1 MTGLWIVLA
10 LMTAVVLVVLLAPL
24 IRGVGKQGPARSE
37 YDLAVFKDQLAELD
51 RDRERGLL
59 DDGEAEAARIE
70 IQRRI
75 LAAAGPG
82 ADETEAPAPLKW
94 PTVTAIGAAVTTAAF
109 GFYFILGSPNI
120 PNQPFAERNI
130 ASEIAAREG
139 RLNRDEVL
147 GLTAKLEQRLKE
159 NPGDL
164 NSWVLLG
171 RTYLTINETDKA
183 VAALRQA
190 MEVSNRRPDVVS
202 SYAEA
207 LVLAEQGHVPPEAR
221 QLFSE
226 ILGTDSLNPRAR
238 YYLGL
243 ELAQR
248 GKVKEA
254 LQAWVDLR
262 SLSPEG
268 APWLGAVDQQI
279 ASAAKEL
286 GLAPWAVKPSAK
298 ALALTRGLKPGPAPS
313 PSAGAPSA
321 GSPAAGAPPSL
332 PRGPSAADV
341 ESASQMSAADRNQ
354 MIRTMVQRLA
364 DRLKENPD
372 DRAGWQ
378 RLARAYMVL
387 GETEKAKD
395 ARARAEALAGKAK
408 P

>member
-10 LMTAVVLVVLLAPL
+10 LMTAVVLAVLLTPL
-24 IRGVGKQGPARSE
+24 IRGAGKKGPARSE

-70 IQRRI
+70 IQRRM
-75 LAAAGPG
+75 LAASSG

-94 PTVTAIGAAVTTAAF
+94 LSAAVIGVAISAAAF
-109 GFYFILGSPNI
+109 GFYFILGSPSV

-147 GLTAKLEQRLKE
+147 GLTAKLEQRLRE
-159 NPGDL
+159 NPGDV
-164 NSWVLLG
+164 NSWMLLG
-171 RTYLTINETDKA
+171 RTYLTINEIDSA
-183 VAALRQA
+183 LAAFRKA
-190 MEVSNRRPDVVS
+190 MEVGNRRPDVVS
-202 SYAEA
+202 GYAEA
-207 LVLAEQGHVPPEAR
+207 LVLAERGHVPPEAR

-226 ILGTDSLNPRAR
+226 ILGADPLNPQAR

-248 GKVKEA
+248 GKVKDA

-262 SLSPEG
+262 SLAPEG
-268 APWLGAVDQQI
+268 APWLAAVDQQI
-279 ASAAKEL
+279 ASATKEL
-286 GLAPWAVKPSAK
+286 SLAPWAVKPSAEAL
-298 ALALTRGLKPGPAPS
+298 ALALTRGLKTGPAAP
-313 PSAGAPSA
+313 PSA
-321 GSPAAGAPPSL
+321 GSPTAGSPLSQ
-332 PRGPSAADV
+332 PRGPSTADV
-341 ESASQMSAADRNQ
+341 EAASQMSATDRNQ

-378 RLARAYMVL
+378 RLARAYEVL

-395 ARARAEALAGKAK
+395 AKARADALAGKAK

>member
-10 LMTAVVLVVLLAPL
+10 LMTAAVLAVLLAPL
-24 IRGVGKQGPARSE
+24 IRGTGKKGPARSE

-59 DDGEAEAARIE
+59 GDGEAEAARIE
-70 IQRRI
+70 IQRRM

-94 PTVTAIGAAVTTAAF
+94 PVAAAIGAAVTTAAF
-109 GFYFILGSPNI
+109 GFYFILGSPSA

-130 ASEIAAREG
+130 ASEISAREG

-164 NSWVLLG
+164 NSWMLLG
-171 RTYLTINETDKA
+171 RTYLTINETGKA
-183 VAALRQA
+183 VAALWQA
-190 MEVSNRRPDVVS
+190 MEVSKRRPDVVS

-207 LVLAEQGHVPPEAR
+207 LVLAEQGNVPPEAR
-221 QLFSE
+221 RLFSE
-226 ILGTDSLNPRAR
+226 ILAADSLNSRAR

-268 APWLGAVDQQI
+268 APWLAPVDQQI
-279 ASAAKEL
+279 ASAAQEL
-286 GLAPWAVKPSAK
+286 GLAPWAVKPSAEAL
-298 ALALTRGLKPGPAPS
+298 ALALTRGLKTGPAPS
-313 PSAGAPSA
+313 PAAGA
-321 GSPAAGAPPSL
+321 PAAGAPPSL

-341 ESASQMSAADRNQ
+341 QSASQMSAADRNQ

-378 RLARAYMVL
+378 RLARAYNVL
-387 GETEKAKD
+387 GETEKAEDAK
-395 ARARAEALAGKAK
+395 ARADALAGKGR
-408 P
+408 

>member
-10 LMTAVVLVVLLAPL
+10 LMTAVVLAVLLAPL
-24 IRGVGKQGPARSE
+24 IRGAGKRGPARSE
-37 YDLAVFKDQLAELD
+37 YDLAVFKDQLAELV
-51 RDRERGLL
+51 RDRERGWLEG
-59 DDGEAEAARIE
+59 GEAEAARIE
-70 IQRRI
+70 IQRRM
-75 LAAAGPG
+75 LAASSG

-94 PTVTAIGAAVTTAAF
+94 PSVAVIGVAISAAAF
-109 GFYFILGSPNI
+109 GFYFVLGSPNV

-147 GLTAKLEQRLKE
+147 GLTAKLEQRLRE
-159 NPGDL
+159 NPGDV
-164 NSWVLLG
+164 NSWMLLG
-171 RTYLTINETDKA
+171 RTYLTINEIDTALAAFRKA
-183 VAALRQA
+183 L
-190 MEVSNRRPDVVS
+190 EVGYHRPGVVS

-207 LVLAEQGHVPPEAR
+207 LVLAERGHVPPEAR
-221 QLFSE
+221 ELFSE
-226 ILGTDSLNPRAR
+226 ILEADPLNPKAR

-268 APWLGAVDQQI
+268 APWLAAVDQQI
-279 ASAAKEL
+279 ASAGKEL
-286 GLAPWAVKPSAK
+286 GLAPWAVKPSAEAL
-298 ALALTRGLKPGPAPS
+298 ALALTRGLKTGPAAPA
-313 PSAGAPSA
+313 AGAPSA
-321 GSPAAGAPPSL
+321 GAPPSQ
-332 PRGPSAADV
+332 PRGPSTADV
-341 ESASQMSAADRNQ
+341 EAASQMSAAERNQ

-378 RLARAYMVL
+378 RLARAYEVL
-387 GETEKAKD
+387 GETEKARDAK
-395 ARARAEALAGKAK
+395 ARADTLAGKAK